1 MPQWDAEQDEA
12 LETCDHSLRRVTAR
26 TCWGSMETT
35 VIRFCPA
42 CGARVQAPESVF
54 DGPCL
59 CPTCHQRSQFYDYP
73 RETPARPTKPST
85 RPTTTWFDR
94 CLWSALVLVGLV
106 AFIVLWALYE
116 ERADAAIV
124 GSSVCLVLALAIV
137 GFVVRV
143 KRDQLRAVEA
153 QTRAERALVVA
164 NSKLQA
170 AGDIQRGFKK
180 NFDALVTEEKRR
192 LQNEN
197 AARKE
202 QAELL
207 YAEAQQRKESVET
220 IAPKVQILGDRLLDE
235 GVDRISRD
243 LTASNLPASRRQML
257 DFIQFCRENGCPV
270 SKERENDLLKQ
281 LVMDHETALLKAKH
295 SGERQRIEAKMQE
308 EERVIRE
315 LEQQIRSAEAERSAV
330 QKKLNAVVQP
340 AQDNDSEELEYLRE
354 KLALADQKA
363 QEATHALAK
372 TTAGY
377 VYVLSNIGSL
387 GPNVFK
393 IGTTRRLDPLRHI
406 EKLGAF
412 LPFPYDIHMMIPSD
426 DAAELEAALHEAL
439 HDCRINRLKHSK
451 DFFHTDIQTIWRAV
465 VAKHGTVDYVSEPV
479 AEEYQESRRMS
490 DEVFRR
496 ITDMHRSPESYRDPF
511 EPKD

>member
-1 MPQWDAEQDEA
+1 M
-12 LETCDHSLRRVTAR
+12 
-26 TCWGSMETT
+26 CWGSMETT
-35 VIRFCPA
+35 VIRFCPE

-59 CPTCHQRSQFYDYP
+59 CPACHQRSQFYDYP
-73 RETPARPTKPST
+73 REAPAKPTKPST

-94 CLWSALVLVGLV
+94 FLWSALVLAGLT
-106 AFIVLWALYE
+106 AFIALWALYE

-124 GSSVCLVLALAIV
+124 GSGVCLVLALAIL

-143 KRDQLRAVEA
+143 KRDHLRAVEA
-153 QTRAERALVVA
+153 KTRAERALVVA

-170 AGDIQRGFKK
+170 AGDVQRGFRK
-180 NFDALVTEEKRR
+180 NFDALVEEEKRR
-192 LQNEN
+192 LQNEI

-207 YAEAQQRKESVET
+207 CAEARQCKEMLQAS
-220 IAPKVQILGDRLLDE
+220 APKVKILSDRLLDE

-243 LTASNLPASRRQML
+243 LTASNLPASRRQMIDL
-257 DFIQFCRENGCPV
+257 IQFCRENGSPV
-270 SKERENDLLKQ
+270 SKEREHDLLKR

-308 EERVIRE
+308 EERVFRE

-330 QKKLNAVVQP
+330 QKKLKAVVQQS
-340 AQDNDSEELEYLRE
+340 QDNESEEIEYLRE
-354 KLALADQKA
+354 KLETAEQRAR
-363 QEATHALAK
+363 EASHALTKSA
-372 TTAGY
+372 AGH

-393 IGTTRRLDPLRHI
+393 IGTTRRLDPRRHV
-406 EKLGAF
+406 EELAVC

-426 DAAELEAALHEAL
+426 NAAELEAALHEAL
-439 HDCRINRLKHSK
+439 HDCRVNRLKHGK
-451 DFFHTDIQTIWRAV
+451 DFFRTDIQTIW
-465 VAKHGTVDYVSEPV
+465 
-479 AEEYQESRRMS
+479 
-490 DEVFRR
+490 
-496 ITDMHRSPESYRDPF
+496 
-511 EPKD
+511 